1 MSSDVVALTDKK
13 KFLSL
18 DMEVLYQNSVL
29 ITIFVIYTGIG
40 SIFLWSKDLF
50 QYADFTLYKT
60 IFFWIFSFL
69 LFAKL
74 LTYLVKNSIREGYCF
89 LKTDRLFNDLK
100 VNWLDANVI
109 IAVTVPFFLNSVLL
123 SFFGSIKSLIQF
135 INPYYLDQPL
145 VSLDRF
151 IHFGFNPWE
160 ITHALFGSVTATVAI
175 DLMYQ
180 LWFVALMG
188 YTSWM
193 ILNYKLGVTRAK
205 FLVCY
210 VLTWTILG
218 SVLAVM
224 LAAVGPCF
232 YEPILG
238 SSGVYEPLMSRLH
251 EISEIRKGWDG
262 DHGLYA
268 MKNQATVVGYFTDNT
283 IGIGSGITAMPSMHV
298 SFAMLLFLSTRE
310 LNKKA
315 GYITLIYL
323 FFVQVGS
330 VHLGWHYAVDGYIS
344 MILTWI
350 LWRLSGWIVNRYQR
364 SNFLS
369 QLLRPLSCASK

>member
-1 MSSDVVALTDKK
+1 MSSGIVALTDKK

-29 ITIFVIYTGIG
+29 IILFVIYAGMG

-50 QYADFTLYKT
+50 QYANFTLYKT
-60 IFFWIFSFL
+60 IPFLTFCFL

-74 LTYLVKNSIREGYCF
+74 LTYLVKNSIREGYRF
-89 LKTDRLFNDLK
+89 LKTDRVFNDLK
-100 VNWLDANVI
+100 ANWLNANVI
-109 IAVTVPFFLNSVLL
+109 ITVTVPFLLILVLMSFL
-123 SFFGSIKSLIQF
+123 GSIRSLIPF
-135 INPYYLDQPL
+135 YNTYYLDQPL

-151 IHFGFNPWE
+151 IHFGFDPWE
-160 ITHALFGSVTATVAI
+160 ITHALFSSVAATMVI
-175 DLMYQ
+175 DFMYQ
-180 LWFVALMG
+180 LWFFALLI
-188 YTSWM
+188 YSLWM

-218 SVLAVM
+218 SVLAVIFT
-224 LAAVGPCF
+224 AVGPCF
-232 YEPILG
+232 YEPVLG

-251 EISEIRKGWDG
+251 EISEINKGQG
-262 DHGLYA
+262 GPGLHA
-268 MKNQATVVGYFTDNT
+268 MKNQAKLFGYFTDNT
-283 IGIGSGITAMPSMHV
+283 IGIGSGITAMPSLHV
-298 SFAMLLFLSTRE
+298 SFAMLLFLSARE

-315 GYITLIYL
+315 GYLSLIYL
-323 FFVQVGS
+323 FFIQVGS

-350 LWRLSGWIVNRYQR
+350 LWRLSGWIVNRYQK

-369 QLLRPLSCASK
+369 QLLRSLSCASK

>member
-1 MSSDVVALTDKK
+1 MSSGIVALTDKK

-29 ITIFVIYTGIG
+29 ITFFVIYIG
-40 SIFLWSKDLF
+40 MGSVFLWSKDLF
-50 QYADFTLYKT
+50 QYADFKLYK
-60 IFFWIFSFL
+60 IMYILIIGFL
-69 LFAKL
+69 LSVKL
-74 LTYLVKNSIREGYCF
+74 LTYLVKNSIREGYRF
-89 LKTDRLFNDLK
+89 LKTDRIFNDLK
-100 VNWLDANVI
+100 VNWLNANVI
-109 IAVTVPFFLNSVLL
+109 ITVTVPFLLILVLM

-160 ITHALFGSVTATVAI
+160 ITHAWFGSLAATKTI
-175 DLMYQ
+175 DFMYQ
-180 LWFVALMG
+180 LWFVVLMG
-188 YTSWM
+188 YTMWM
-193 ILNYKLGVTRAK
+193 VLNYKLGVTRAK

-218 SVLAVM
+218 SVLAVIFS
-224 LAAVGPCF
+224 AVGPCF
-232 YEPILG
+232 YEPILF
-238 SSGVYEPLMSRLH
+238 SSNVYEPLMSRLH
-251 EISEIRKGWDG
+251 EISEINKG
-262 DHGLYA
+262 HGGIGLHA
-268 MKNQATVVGYFTDNT
+268 MNNQATLVGYFTDNT

-323 FFVQVGS
+323 LFIQVGS

-350 LWRLSGWIVNRYQR
+350 LWRLSGWIVNRYQK
-364 SNFLS
+364 SNFLNR
-369 QLLRPLSCASK
+369 LLRPLSCDSK

>member
-1 MSSDVVALTDKK
+1 MSSGIVALTDKK

-29 ITIFVIYTGIG
+29 ITFFVIYIGMG

-50 QYADFTLYKT
+50 QYADFKLYK
-60 IFFWIFSFL
+60 IIYFLIVSFL
-69 LFAKL
+69 LSAKL
-74 LTYLVKNSIREGYCF
+74 LTYLVKNSIREGYRF

-100 VNWLDANVI
+100 VNWLNANVI
-109 IAVTVPFFLNSVLL
+109 ITVTVPFLLILVLM
-123 SFFGSIKSLIQF
+123 SFFGSIKSLIPF

-151 IHFGFNPWE
+151 VHFGFNPWE
-160 ITHALFGSVTATVAI
+160 ITHALFGSVAATLAI
-175 DLMYQ
+175 DFMYQ
-180 LWFVALMG
+180 LWFFALMI
-188 YTSWM
+188 YSMWM
-193 ILNYKLGVTRAK
+193 VLNYKLGVTRAK

-218 SVLAVM
+218 SVLAVIFS
-224 LAAVGPCF
+224 AVGPCF
-232 YEPILG
+232 YEPILF
-238 SSGVYEPLMSRLH
+238 SSGGYEPLMSRLH
-251 EISEIRKGWDG
+251 EISEINKGQG
-262 DHGLYA
+262 GIGLHA
-268 MKNQATVVGYFTDNT
+268 MRNQATLVEYFTDNT

-323 FFVQVGS
+323 LFIQVGS

-350 LWRLSGWIVNRYQR
+350 LWRLSGWIVNRYQK
-364 SNFLS
+364 SNFLN
-369 QLLRPLSCASK
+369 QLLQPLSCASK

>member
-1 MSSDVVALTDKK
+1 MSSGIVALTDKK

-29 ITIFVIYTGIG
+29 ITFFVIYIGMG

-50 QYADFTLYKT
+50 QHADFKLYK
-60 IFFWIFSFL
+60 IIYFLIVSFL
-69 LFAKL
+69 LSAKL
-74 LTYLVKNSIREGYCF
+74 LAYLVKNSIREGYRF

-100 VNWLDANVI
+100 VNWLNANVI
-109 IAVTVPFFLNSVLL
+109 ITVTVPFLLILVLM
-123 SFFGSIKSLIQF
+123 SFFGSIKSLIPF
-135 INPYYLDQPL
+135 INPYYLDQTL

-151 IHFGFNPWE
+151 VHFGFNPWE
-160 ITHALFGSVTATVAI
+160 ITHALFGSVAATKTI
-175 DLMYQ
+175 DFMYQ
-180 LWFVALMG
+180 LWFFVLMI
-188 YTSWM
+188 YSMWM
-193 ILNYKLGVTRAK
+193 VLNYKLGVTRAK

-218 SVLAVM
+218 SVLAVIFS
-224 LAAVGPCF
+224 AVGPCF
-232 YEPILG
+232 YEPILF
-238 SSGVYEPLMSRLH
+238 SSSIYEPLMSRLH
-251 EISEIRKGWDG
+251 EISEINKG
-262 DHGLYA
+262 HGGIGLHA
-268 MKNQATVVGYFTDNT
+268 MNNQATLVEYFTDNT

-323 FFVQVGS
+323 LFIQVGS

-350 LWRLSGWIVNRYQR
+350 LWRLSGWIVNRYQK
-364 SNFLS
+364 SNFLN